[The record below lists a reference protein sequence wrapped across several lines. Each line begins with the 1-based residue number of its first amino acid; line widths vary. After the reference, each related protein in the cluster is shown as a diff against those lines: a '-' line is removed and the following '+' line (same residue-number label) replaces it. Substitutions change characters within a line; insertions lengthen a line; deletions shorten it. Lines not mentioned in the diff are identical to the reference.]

1 MGAAWI
7 FSFVQSD
14 VVKHRLDK
22 PLHVYGAFT
31 LDRGKLT
38 FQTGDP
44 ALTQQLQTD
53 RNAGRAST
61 LCLLDADP
69 SREITGVLES
79 VALVKVDRPQQ
90 WRVVMVEQRA
100 ARR

>member
-1 MGAAWI
+1 M
-7 FSFVQSD
+7 
-14 VVKHRLDK
+14 VKHQLDR
-22 PLHVYGAFT
+22 PLHIYGPFT

-44 ALTQQLQTD
+44 ALTQRLQID

-61 LCLLDADP
+61 VCLLAADP
-69 SREITGVLES
+69 YREFTGVLES
-79 VALVKVDRPQQ
+79 VALAKVERPQQ

-100 ARR
+100 TRR